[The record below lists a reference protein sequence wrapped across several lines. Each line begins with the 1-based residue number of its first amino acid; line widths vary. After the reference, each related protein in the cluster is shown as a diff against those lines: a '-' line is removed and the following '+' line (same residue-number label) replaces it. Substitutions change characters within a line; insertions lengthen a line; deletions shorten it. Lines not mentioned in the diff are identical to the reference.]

1 MEQICHFMSYVQ
13 YFCNSLVMRLQGYE
27 NGACLE
33 LSCDANKKV
42 KRLEKFDKTKMSE
55 GTDLRIKSRKSYEN
69 LATNGGIDTAFSL
82 QYDTSSLS
90 SQTKQWIANRED
102 RQNLVLWKRPFTT
115 LQYFVKE
122 LFINFYEYGTKLLQ
136 HQKFVLTSLL
146 VSAISITLYH
156 LEGPHQK
163 YVVQL
168 EKEFLRCAYW
178 IGLGV
183 LSSVGLGTGL
193 HTFVLYLGPHIAR
206 VTLAAYECNSL
217 DFPQPPYPDEI
228 ICPEGDNSNTVI
240 TILKIMSKVRLEA
253 FMWGMGT
260 ALGELPPYFMA
271 KAARLSGQ
279 EHDDEELKEFEELL
293 QVKKNKP
300 EEQSFCDRAKLTIE
314 KLVERVGF
322 FGILACASIPNPLFD
337 LAGITCGHFLVPFW
351 TFFGATLIGKAV
363 IKMHIQK
370 LFVIVAFNEH
380 LVHELV
386 KKMKYI
392 PYIGKYLHAPLEE
405 FLAKQKANLHRKPG
419 TPGVSEGTWIAW
431 IFEKFVILMI
441 LYYVLSIVNSMAQ
454 SHHKRLEK
462 RLRRVTTK
470 VATD

>member
-1 MEQICHFMSYVQ
+1 
-13 YFCNSLVMRLQGYE
+13 
-27 NGACLE
+27 
-33 LSCDANKKV
+33 
-42 KRLEKFDKTKMSE
+42 MSE
-55 GTDLRIKSRKSYEN
+55 NSDPSVKSRKSYESV
-69 LATNGGIDTAFSL
+69 TSNGGLDSVFSM
-82 QYDTSSLS
+82 QYDPSSLS
-90 SQTKQWIANRED
+90 SQHKQWIAVRED
-102 RQNLVLWKRPFTT
+102 RKNLVLWKQPFTT
-115 LQYFVKE
+115 LQYFIKE
-122 LFINFYEYGTKLLQ
+122 LLIDFYEYGTQFLK
-136 HQKFVLTSLL
+136 HQKLVLICLL
-146 VSAISITLYH
+146 AIAISVTFYH
-156 LEGPHQK
+156 FDGPHQR
-163 YVVQL
+163 YVVRL

-193 HTFVLYLGPHIAR
+193 HTFVLYLGPYIAA

-228 ICPEGDNSNTVI
+228 ICPEGDHSTNVI

-253 FMWGMGT
+253 FMWGLGT

-279 EHDDEELKEFEELL
+279 DHDDEDLKEFEELI

-300 EEQSFCDRAKLTIE
+300 SEQSFYDRAKLAVQ

-351 TFFGATLIGKAV
+351 TFFGATMIGKAI

-370 LFVIVAFNEH
+370 LFVIIAFNER
-380 LVHELV
+380 LVLELV
-386 KKMKYI
+386 NKMKYI
-392 PYIGKYLHAPLEE
+392 PHVGKYLHAPLEE

-419 TPGVSEGTWIAW
+419 MPGTSEGTWLAW
-431 IFEKFVILMI
+431 IFEKFVISMI

-454 SHHKRLEK
+454 SHHKRIHK
-462 RLRRVTTK
+462 RQRSVK

>member
-1 MEQICHFMSYVQ
+1 
-13 YFCNSLVMRLQGYE
+13 MRSQWIE
-27 NGACLE
+27 RNG
-33 LSCDANKKV
+33 SCPEMNGIV
-42 KRLEKFDKTKMSE
+42 KRLEKFDKQKMSE
-55 GTDLRIKSRKSYEN
+55 GTDMNLKARKSYEN
-69 LATNGGIDTAFSL
+69 LATNGGIENAFSM

-90 SQTKQWIANRED
+90 TQTKQWIASRED
-102 RQNLVLWKRPFTT
+102 RKNLVLWKRPFTT

-122 LFINFYEYGTKLLQ
+122 LFLDFYEYGTQLLK
-136 HQKFVLTSLL
+136 HQKLVLTSLL
-146 VSAISITLYH
+146 VIAISVIFYH
-156 LEGPHQK
+156 FEGPHQK
-163 YVVQL
+163 YVVRV
-168 EKEFLRCAYW
+168 EKEILRCAYW

-193 HTFVLYLGPHIAR
+193 HTFVLYLGPHIAA

-228 ICPEGDNSNTVI
+228 ICPEGDSSNNI
-240 TILKIMSKVRLEA
+240 ISILAIMSKVRLEA
-253 FMWGMGT
+253 FMWGLGT

-279 EHDDEELKEFEELL
+279 DPDDEDFEELL
-293 QVKKNKP
+293 QLKRNKP
-300 EEQSFCDRAKLTIE
+300 GEQSFYDRAKLTIQN
-314 KLVERVGF
+314 LVERVGF

-351 TFFGATLIGKAV
+351 TFFGATLIGKAI

-370 LFVIVAFNEH
+370 LFVIVAFNERQVH
-380 LVHELV
+380 DLVL
-386 KKMKYI
+386 KMKYI
-392 PYIGKYLHAPLEE
+392 PYVGKYLQYPLEE

-454 SHHKRLEK
+454 SHHKRLWK
-462 RLRRVTTK
+462 RQHRSVPK

>member
-1 MEQICHFMSYVQ
+1 MSDTSDMTV
-13 YFCNSLVMRLQGYE
+13 
-27 NGACLE
+27 
-33 LSCDANKKV
+33 
-42 KRLEKFDKTKMSE
+42 
-55 GTDLRIKSRKSYEN
+55 KSRKSYEN
-69 LATNGGIDTAFSL
+69 LTTNGGIDNAYSM
-82 QYDTSSLS
+82 QYDPNSLS

-102 RQNLVLWKRPFTT
+102 RQSLVLWKRPFTV
-115 LQYFVKE
+115 LQYFIKE
-122 LFINFYEYGTKLLQ
+122 LFIVFYEYGTKFLRHHLI
-136 HQKFVLTSLL
+136 VLTTLL
-146 VSAISITLYH
+146 VIAISIFLYN
-156 LEGPHQK
+156 LEGPHQE
-163 YVVQL
+163 YIHRIENVT
-168 EKEFLRCAYW
+168 FRWIYW

-193 HTFVLYLGPHIAR
+193 HTFVLYLGPHIAA

-217 DFPQPPYPDEI
+217 DFPTPPYPDEI

-279 EHDDEELKEFEELL
+279 EYDDEELTELEELL
-293 QVKKNKP
+293 QAKKKAP
-300 EEQSFCDRAKLTIE
+300 EEQSVLDRAKLTVE

-351 TFFGATLIGKAV
+351 TFFGATLIGKAI

-370 LFVIVAFNEH
+370 LFVIVAFNER
-380 LVHELV
+380 LVHDMV
-386 KKMKYI
+386 NKMKYI
-392 PYIGKYLHAPLEE
+392 PYVGRFLHAPLEE
-405 FLAKQKANLHRKPG
+405 FLAKQKEKLHRKHG
-419 TPGVSEGTWIAW
+419 TPGASEGAWIAW
-431 IFEKFVILMI
+431 IFEKFVILMVF
-441 LYYVLSIVNSMAQ
+441 YYVLSIVNSMAQ
-454 SHHKRLEK
+454 NHHKRLQK
-462 RLRRVTTK
+462 RQYRAMAK